1 MTLIS
6 THAGTLAVDKA
17 AAGRFIKH
25 AISQAR
31 AAPGP
36 STHLRFDD
44 DGTPHDVRVPLKVTE
59 KMLAREQYLKELKEA
74 DDTDEMEEDLE
85 LYDEEVPAVVSN
97 TRGDTKG
104 KGKAQASPSTTPEAD
119 ASRPAA
125 ERKRRRPVID
135 PFAGTSS
142 LLSIATSCVQKYR
155 LTCRFPTLPFHS
167 SSIHFR
173 IPCRTHTYTIRI
185 Y

>member
-1 MTLIS
+1 MTLIA
-6 THAGTLAVDKA
+6 THVGTLAVDKA

-31 AAPGP
+31 AAPTPPAPGP

-59 KMLAREQYLKELKEA
+59 KMLAREQYLQELKEA

-85 LYDEEVPAVVSN
+85 LYDEEVPEVVSSAG
-97 TRGDTKG
+97 GDTKG

-119 ASRPAA
+119 ASRPAS

-135 PFAGTSS
+135 PFAGTS
-142 LLSIATSCVQKYR
+142 LL
-155 LTCRFPTLPFHS
+155 L
-167 SSIHFR
+167 
-173 IPCRTHTYTIRI
+173 
-185 Y
+185 